1 MSRGLDKALGI
12 VFHIIVA
19 ARMDCKKR
27 NYLHRILSIVF
38 FLLLA
43 LLLAAPSVS
52 ASPPTS
58 YYDWGPYYNVKE
70 EVLGITFS
78 SSEELPAP
86 TVPKDAMPPQ
96 AQGILPGNPLYTFE
110 IFTENIQLALT
121 FNPVQKELQRLE
133 FASER
138 LSEVKTLIDQGKP
151 DLANNAASIY
161 KNTMDT
167 VSQNTQALSSKNVQG
182 SENLVVKV
190 EEVSATHAVAAQ
202 SLAITSAPNAST
214 SWTKII
220 DATEK
225 AMDITADVLGQPAI
239 PENLSVSIQE
249 LKKQG
254 LITPEESDKL
264 YALPNRDDVR
274 EELDKLVTSGQFPA
288 AEVIKLD
295 QAVATKYP
303 EAYGQTQ
310 EVLRFVELR
319 TYQTLPPP
327 STETLNEI
335 AEWQNQPGDTP
346 PPGEIRP
353 YLYYTRAQ
361 ELAKEIDFSRFETEQ
376 QSEIAVSYP
385 ESVTQNPTFSGTPIT
400 PSPSPAP
407 SDKAGKAVSP
417 PTPSPTPPSTSIGSY
432 LANYNGPLPGTFGY
446 FFKNIGE
453 QVTLTTTFNPSR
465 RLEIEMNYAD
475 ERLREARALSQE
487 DGKEKLY
494 EETLKKYQLVMNTV
508 SDNIKNF
515 AGSEENKRDLA
526 QALESESARHNVV
539 FEKGLLPPP
548 ASQDTKVY
556 TAALN
561 ATEDAMDVTSDAL
574 GRPALPQALANRL
587 QDLKAQGIILQEEVS
602 DLTKASSREEVRDK
616 VRNLIE
622 LGTFPPADAK
632 KLDEAQSLIAPS
644 DFNQLTEIR
653 KIEELQRMRAI
664 QAEFAQT
671 ATLRETNANYEQRV
685 QNLLNTID
693 SGLIKPEDL
702 AGRQEL
708 IKTYQEITANAP
720 KRPINAG
727 QFGPDAIPGAVLRS
741 APSSSNAVLGT
752 CPIGA
757 FFKQSEGCVWEDS
770 GKRIDD
776 YAQYRCDKPAQYW
789 SFVTKACV
797 PVSIESQG
805 IQEDA
810 KPLCPIGHT
819 WSWDTSSCQLS
830 SGENIIPS
838 PNPEPSPSPKSCP
851 EGASYKAPRGCVWDA
866 NDRTVYDGTQYRCTG
881 NTYYS
886 FSQNK
891 CVSNP
896 DPGKP
901 FPEDAM
907 PNCSQGGTF
916 WSWVEGGCV
925 PKPNPTTS
933 NTQTAEFSIPKPVFA
948 DSDSPFYFL
957 KQAGEAIQVAT
968 AFGTQAREEVK
979 LSQAKERLAEAYAL
993 LAKNNEEGFKDAL
1006 ADYTGEMQT
1015 VFNDIDKGLN
1025 LTKEAKKELGELLAS
1040 DVSNQNL
1047 LLQKMSVLASKD
1059 AAIPISAAASAV
1071 TQGVDRASDLQG
1083 EPAIPKNI
1091 KEKLDTLPE
1100 NMLSKEQKQKLKDT
1114 DTRLEARLIT
1124 GELAATG
1131 ALTQS
1136 DLASF
1141 DNWIAPSDTVSIL
1154 KLNELKKLSE
1164 AVELTNLKEDITKK
1178 VEKTEDIAQKL
1189 DEFKKSFEPGQEIP
1203 ADVRPYVRLTRIDEI
1218 SQTIRPD
1225 VVRLGDFGN
1234 RKDIQLAVAALQQEF
1249 KPTREDFRRIE
1260 DFRRSNPGRSLPTEL
1275 ARIEALSFS
1284 VGVRDAAT
1292 TCFLPSP
1299 PFAPNTPCP
1308 PSGAS
1313 IPISSYYYTGAQSFP
1328 GIGGFGAGNTGVSGY
1343 GTPGTPSIDKDG
1355 KPLVY
1360 GKGPEPAKAGVCP
1373 DNYHWMYDSGGWC
1386 MSNSGNYSSNPGSFS
1401 QGVPYSSG
1409 PGYPPY
1415 TPYYSAPGAPSYGT
1429 SYGGGGYYAGPSYYG
1444 PAPTTYT
1451 TNPPPGTVPGS
1462 GPAPTASGQCPSG
1475 YHWMPPNPGQAGW
1488 CMADGGTYTGSS
1500 GGGYYGGNVT
1510 PGQCPSGS
1518 YWNSY
1523 YNSCQ
1528 PAGGQTYY
1536 PGTYNYGPSP
1546 NLTAGSC
1553 GPGYYWNGN
1562 GCVRT
1567 SPTDTYGS
1575 CSQPPAGC
1583 GYNSYWDY
1591 GSCSCRSSSTYSG
1604 GGGAS
1609 PSNYCQGL
1617 SCGGGTY
1624 LDYSTCSCKYSSSG
1638 GSYTGSSCSPPPGG
1652 CGSGW
1657 FDNSSCSCKAASSQG
1672 CYNVS
1677 ASSCGSG
1684 FYWDSA
1690 ACTCRSSGT
1699 SSSPSTGTTSTSGG
1713 GSSSGSCPSGYHWM
1727 SDNGGWCMSDGATG
1741 GSSGSTT
1748 STPPPTTTTTSEPA
1762 PAPSSPSEPAPAP
1775 ATSEPVPPPAES
1787 QPAPAP

>member
-1 MSRGLDKALGI
+1 
-12 VFHIIVA
+12 
-19 ARMDCKKR
+19 MDCKIR
-27 NYLHRILSIVF
+27 NFLHRILSSIFILLPVIV
-38 FLLLA
+38 LA
-43 LLLAAPSVS
+43 TPSAS

-58 YYDWGPYYNVKE
+58 YYDWGPYYNNSTRE
-70 EVLGITFS
+70 QVLGATFFS
-78 SSEELPAP
+78 SENLPAP
-86 TVPKDAMPPQ
+86 VIPKDAMPPQ
-96 AQGILPGNPLYTFE
+96 SQGILPGNPLYTFE

-121 FNPVQKELQRLE
+121 FNPVQKETQRLA

-138 LSEVKTLIDQGKP
+138 LSEVKTLIDQGRP

-167 VSQNTQALSSKNVQG
+167 VSQNTQTLSSQNVQG
-182 SENLVVKV
+182 SADLVAKV
-190 EEVSATHAVAAQ
+190 EDTAAMHAVATQ
-202 SLAITSAPNAST
+202 NLALTSPPNTSS
-214 SWTKII
+214 SWTKVI

-225 AMDITADVLGQPAI
+225 AMDITSDVLGQPAI
-239 PENLSVSIQE
+239 PESLSVSIQE
-249 LKKQG
+249 LKEQG

-264 YALPNRDDVR
+264 YALPNRADVR
-274 EELDKLVTSGQFPA
+274 EELDKLVTSGQFPS
-288 AEVIKLD
+288 AEVTKLD
-295 QAVATKYP
+295 QAVATNYP
-303 EAYGQTQ
+303 ETYGQTE
-310 EVLRFVELR
+310 EVLRFAELR
-319 TYQTLPPP
+319 TYQTLTPP
-327 STETLNEI
+327 STEIQSEI
-335 AEWQNQPGDTP
+335 TRWQNQPGNIP

-376 QSEIAVSYP
+376 QSEVARFYP
-385 ESVTQNPTFSGTPIT
+385 ESVAQNPTFSGTPIT
-400 PSPSPAP
+400 PSPSPTP
-407 SDKAGKAVSP
+407 PDKADKAVSP
-417 PTPSPTPPSTSIGSY
+417 PAPSPTPPSISVEPY
-432 LANYNGPLPGTFGY
+432 LANYDGPLPGTFGY

-453 QVTLTTTFNPSR
+453 QVTLATSFNPAR

-494 EETLKKYQLVMNTV
+494 GEALKKYQLVMDTA

-515 AGSEENKRDLA
+515 AGSEDDKRDLA

-539 FEKGLLPPP
+539 FEKGFLPPP
-548 ASQDTKVY
+548 TSQYTKIY

-561 ATEDAMDVTSDAL
+561 ATEDAMDVTSDVL

-587 QDLKAQGIILQEEVS
+587 QDMKAQGIILQEEVS
-602 DLTKASSREEVRDK
+602 DLTKATTREGIRDK
-616 VRNLIE
+616 IRDLIE
-622 LGTFPPADAK
+622 MGTFPPADAK
-632 KLDEAQSLIAPS
+632 KLDEAQSLVAPS

-653 KIEELQRMRAI
+653 KIEELQRLRAI
-664 QAEFAQT
+664 QTEFAQT
-671 ATLRETNANYEQRV
+671 ATLRETNAIYEQRV

-693 SGLIKPEDL
+693 PGLIKPEDL

-727 QFGPDAIPGAVLRS
+727 QFGPDAIPDAPLPS
-741 APSSSNAVLGT
+741 PPSSSDAVLGT

-757 FFKQSEGCVWEDS
+757 LFKQSEGCIWEDT

-776 YAQYRCDKPAQYW
+776 YAQYRCDKPAHYW
-789 SFVTKACV
+789 SFVTGSCV

-810 KPLCPIGHT
+810 KPICPVGYT
-819 WSWDTSSCQLS
+819 WSWDTSSCQFFTGGGTIL
-830 SGENIIPS
+830 PS
-838 PNPEPSPSPKSCP
+838 PKPEPSPQSCP
-851 EGASYKAPRGCVWDA
+851 AGASYKALRGCIWDT
-866 NDRTVYDGTQYRCTG
+866 NDKTVLDQTQYRCTTT
-881 NTYYS
+881 NSYYS
-886 FSQNK
+886 FSQNR
-891 CVSNP
+891 CVPNP

-901 FPEDAM
+901 FPDDAK
-907 PNCSQGGTF
+907 PDCKEENTY
-916 WSWVEGGCV
+916 WNWTEGGCV
-925 PKPNPTTS
+925 PKPNPIIP
-933 NTQTAEFSIPKPVFA
+933 NAQTAELLIPKPVFA
-948 DSDSPFYFL
+948 TPDSPFYFL
-957 KQAGEAIQVAT
+957 KQAGEAIQVAAT
-968 AFGTQAREEVK
+968 FGTQAREEVK
-979 LSQAKERLAEAYAL
+979 LAQAEERLAEAYVL
-993 LAKNNEEGFKDAL
+993 LAKNNEKGFKDAL
-1006 ADYTGEMQT
+1006 SKYTGGMQS
-1015 VFNDIDKGLN
+1015 VFNDLDKGLN
-1025 LTKEAKKELGELLAS
+1025 LTEEDKKELGGKLAS
-1040 DVSNQNL
+1040 DVTNQNL

-1059 AAIPISAAASAV
+1059 AATPISAATSAV
-1071 TQGVDRASDLQG
+1071 IQGVDRASDLQG
-1083 EPAIPKNI
+1083 EPAIPENI

-1100 NMLSKEQKQKLKDT
+1100 DMLSKEQKQKLLDT

-1141 DNWIAPSDTVSIL
+1141 DNWIAPSDTASIL

-1164 AVELTNLKEDITKK
+1164 AVELTNLKEDIAKK

-1225 VVRLGDFGN
+1225 VIRLEDFGS

-1260 DFRRSNPGRSLPTEL
+1260 DFRRSNPGRSLPSEL

-1284 VGVRDAAT
+1284 IGVRDTAT

-1328 GIGGFGAGNTGVSGY
+1328 GVGGFGAGNTGVPGY
-1343 GTPGTPSIDKDG
+1343 GAPGAPTLDKDG

-1373 DNYHWMYDSGGWC
+1373 DGYHWMYDSGGWC
-1386 MSNSGNYSSNPGSFS
+1386 MSNSGNYSSGSFS
-1401 QGVPYSSG
+1401 SETPYSSG
-1409 PGYPPY
+1409 PGYTPY
-1415 TPYYSAPGAPSYGT
+1415 TPYYSAPGAPSYG
-1429 SYGGGGYYAGPSYYG
+1429 GGGSYYSGPSYYG

-1462 GPAPTASGQCPSG
+1462 GPAATAPGQCPSG
-1475 YHWMPPNPGQAGW
+1475 YHWMPPSSGQAGW
-1488 CMADGGTYTGSS
+1488 CMADAGTYTGSS

-1510 PGQCPSGS
+1510 PGTQCPSGS

-1523 YNSCQ
+1523 YASCQ

-1536 PGTYNYGPSP
+1536 PGSYTYGPSP
-1546 NLTAGSC
+1546 NLTTGSC

-1575 CSQPPAGC
+1575 CSQPPSGC

-1604 GGGAS
+1604 GGGAN

-1638 GSYTGSSCSPPPGG
+1638 SGSSYTGSSCSPPSGG

-1657 FDNSSCSCKAASSQG
+1657 YDYSSCSCKAASSQG

-1684 FYWDSA
+1684 FYWDSS

-1699 SSSPSTGTTSTSGG
+1699 SSSSSTGTTSTSGG
-1713 GSSSGSCPSGYHWM
+1713 GSTSGSCPSGYHWM

-1741 GSSGSTT
+1741 GSSGGTT
-1748 STPPPTTTTTSEPA
+1748 STPPPTTTTTT
-1762 PAPSSPSEPAPAP
+1762 SEPAPAP
-1775 ATSEPVPPPAES
+1775 ATSEPAPAPATSE
-1787 QPAPAP
+1787 PAPAP